1 VYGDFN
7 KDIVGTQIEV
17 DVRFTTTKADV
28 VLGID
33 L

>member
-1 VYGDFN
+1 
-7 KDIVGTQIEV
+7 VGTQIEA